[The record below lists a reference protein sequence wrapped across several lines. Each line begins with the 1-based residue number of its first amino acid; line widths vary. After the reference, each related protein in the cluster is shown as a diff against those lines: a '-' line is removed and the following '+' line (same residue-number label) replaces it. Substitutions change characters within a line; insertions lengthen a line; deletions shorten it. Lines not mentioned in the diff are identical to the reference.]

1 MGAAPRGLYICTGMH
16 TVEKGVSALANLGPS
31 GIRQLVRY
39 ATAKPW
45 LTVTLAVALAVLSVW
60 YTVSALKF
68 ATSRNAMASSDAPYI
83 LADQEAGRDF
93 GSLSYLVVVIEPPTL
108 QQGKE
113 FVQALSARLHND
125 PQYFKQVIEK
135 IDSSSLDG
143 KKLLYLKP
151 HELRDLDQRLED
163 AQDFINDLSEEPGL
177 VPLLSLINQEISR
190 ALVSKITEGLLG
202 NASSPS
208 TTEGS
213 GESQSLDISFLSA
226 LFDEINAALM
236 TPEQYTFTSPWNS
249 FFLKDDDLFSQEG
262 YLTSKDD
269 RFFFVLVDD
278 QTQGG
283 SFVKHNAPIRALRAH
298 IAAVQRDFP
307 DVQAGVTGGDALNN
321 DEMVAAQRDTV
332 LATLLA
338 LLSVAVLFI
347 AAFRQVWRPLL
358 VVSMLILALC
368 WTLGLTTLTVGQLNI
383 LSISFLPL
391 LIGLGID
398 FGIHLSARYG
408 EERSGQSDFDTA
420 LQTAFVRTG
429 PGVAAAALTT
439 ALAFYAVTLTGF
451 QGLAELGIIAG
462 SGMLLCL
469 MASFTVLPAMLAIY
483 ERHRHVPA
491 GVWQAFE
498 HDPLGSIMR
507 LPWLTASLIVLI
519 TLAGILLLPIPKFD
533 YNLLN
538 LQAEETESVVW
549 ENRLHDGSGRSSW
562 YALSIVDSL
571 DELRRQTVRF
581 EALPAVERVDSIA
594 SLLPADQE
602 TRIPLVQQLADHVID
617 IDRDW
622 TNPEP
627 IFLDEFK
634 TLLSKIRFK
643 LQRDPKDWDAGK
655 RPSEEALTEARKAL
669 IAVQD
674 RLSAQG
680 EETTA
685 AHLDRFQQALMAD
698 FADKLT
704 FLQDNVDPTPITL
717 DDVPQQLRQR
727 FVGKSGR
734 YLLQV
739 FARDNIWER
748 EAMQAFVKQ
757 LQTLDPRV
765 TGPPVIAFYSI
776 RQIQQGYARGGIYA
790 MIVIFGIIIFLFRR
804 VKAILLTLV
813 PVIFGGL
820 WTIAG
825 MALLDL
831 DLNMANLI
839 ILPLFLGIA
848 VDDGI
853 HIVHRMFESPKA
865 ALAPLAHST
874 GKAIVLTSLTTIVG
888 FGSLMIARHNGIF
901 SLGLLSV
908 LAVTCSLVAALVVLP
923 LILRFLPTASSS
935 HQPPCSEMALPDVS
949 PPCSAEIKTKD

>member
-1 MGAAPRGLYICTGMH
+1 MH
-16 TVEKGVSALANLGPS
+16 RVEKGVSALANLGPS

-45 LTVTLAVALAVLSVW
+45 LTVILAVALAVLSVW
-60 YTVSALKF
+60 YAVSALQF

-83 LADQEAGRDF
+83 QADQAAGKDF

-108 QQGKE
+108 QQGQQ
-113 FVQALSARLHND
+113 FVQALSARLQD
-125 PQYFKQVIEK
+125 DTQYFQEVIDK

-151 HELRDLDQRLED
+151 HELRDLEQRLED
-163 AQDFINDLSEEPGL
+163 AQDFIYDLSEEPGL
-177 VPLLSLINQEISR
+177 LPLLSLINQEISR
-190 ALVSKITEGLLG
+190 ALISYVTGNFLG
-202 NASSPS
+202 TSNSSS
-208 TTEGS
+208 V
-213 GESQSLDISFLSA
+213 GEDPGDSQSLDISFLNA
-226 LFDEINAALM
+226 LFTEINAALT
-236 TPEQYTFTSPWNS
+236 TPEQYRFTSPWNS
-249 FFLKDDDLFSQEG
+249 FFLKDDDVFSNEG

-269 RFFFVLVDD
+269 RFFFLLVDD
-278 QTQGG
+278 RTQGG

-321 DEMVAAQRDTV
+321 DEMVAAQRDTIW
-332 LATLLA
+332 ATLLA

-398 FGIHLSARYG
+398 FGIHLLARYG
-408 EERSGQSDFDTA
+408 EERGDGQQDFDTA

-439 ALAFYAVTLTGF
+439 ALAFYAVTLTDF
-451 QGLAELGIIAG
+451 QGLAELGVIAG

-469 MASFTVLPAMLAIY
+469 LASFTVLPAMLAIY

-498 HDPLGSIMR
+498 HDPLGGIMR
-507 LPWLTASLIVLI
+507 VPWLTASLIGLA
-519 TLAGILLLPIPKFD
+519 TLAGMVLLPIPKFD

-538 LQAEETESVVW
+538 LQAEDTESVVW

-571 DELRRQTVRF
+571 AELRRQTVRF

-594 SLLPADQE
+594 SLLPEDQE
-602 TRIPLVQQLADHVID
+602 VRLPLVKRLADYVVD
-617 IDRDW
+617 IEGDW
-622 TNPEP
+622 SNPEP
-627 IFLDEFK
+627 VLLDELN

-643 LQRDPKDWDAGK
+643 LQRDPNDWDADK
-655 RPSEEALTEARKAL
+655 RPSEADLSAAREALRT
-669 IAVQD
+669 VQD
-674 RLSAQG
+674 RLSTLTP
-680 EETTA
+680 EA
-685 AHLDRFQQALMAD
+685 ATGLLDDFQQHLMAD
-698 FADKLT
+698 FADKLS

-717 DDVPQQLRQR
+717 DDVPPQLRRR

-757 LQTLDPRV
+757 LQTLDASV

-776 RQIQQGYARGGIYA
+776 RQIQEGYARGGLYA
-790 MIVIFGIIIFLFRR
+790 MVVILGIIIFLFRQI
-804 VKAILLTLV
+804 KAAALALV
-813 PVIFGGL
+813 PVLFGGL

-865 ALAPLAHST
+865 AETPLAHST
-874 GKAIVLTSLTTIVG
+874 GKAIVLTSLTTMVG

-908 LAVTCSLVAALVVLP
+908 LAVMSSLVASLVVLP
-923 LILRFLPTASSS
+923 LILRFLTTYMLAPSS
-935 HQPPCSEMALPDVS
+935 HSTPQSDISVPDVS
-949 PPCSAEIKTKD
+949 PPCSAELKTKD

>member
-1 MGAAPRGLYICTGMH
+1 MR
-16 TVEKGVSALANLGPS
+16 ALANIGPS

-45 LTVTLAVALAVLSVW
+45 LTVLLAVALAVLSVW

-83 LADQEAGRDF
+83 LADQEAGKDF
-93 GSLSYLVVVIEPPTL
+93 GSLSYLVVVIEPPAL
-108 QQGKE
+108 EQGKQ
-113 FVQALSARLHND
+113 FVQALSARLRND
-125 PQYFKQVIEK
+125 TQHFQEVIET

-151 HELRDLDQRLED
+151 RELRDLEQRLAD
-163 AQDFINDLSEEPGL
+163 AQDFIYDLSEEPGL

-190 ALVSKITEGLLG
+190 ALVSKLTEGLLG
-202 NASSPS
+202 TSAPSSV
-208 TTEGS
+208 
-213 GESQSLDISFLSA
+213 GEDPGDAPSLDISFLSA
-226 LFDEINAALM
+226 LFTEMNSAL
-236 TPEQYTFTSPWNS
+236 TAPETYTFTSPWNS

-269 RFFFVLVDD
+269 RFFFILVDD
-278 QTQGG
+278 RPQGD
-283 SFVKHNAPIRALRAH
+283 SFVKHNAAIRALRAH
-298 IAAVQRDFP
+298 IAEVQRDFP
-307 DVQAGVTGGDALNN
+307 NVQAGVTGGDALNN

-347 AAFRQVWRPLL
+347 IAFRQIWRPLL
-358 VVSMLILALC
+358 VVAMLMLALC
-368 WTLGLTTLTVGQLNI
+368 WTLGFTTLTVGQLNI

-398 FGIHLSARYG
+398 FGIHLLARYG
-408 EERSGQSDFDTA
+408 EERAAQPDFDTA

-439 ALAFYAVTLTGF
+439 ALAFYAVAFTDF
-451 QGLAELGIIAG
+451 RGLAELGVIAG

-469 MASFTVLPAMLAIY
+469 LASLTVMPAMLAIY

-507 LPWLTASLIVLI
+507 IPWLTASLIGLA
-519 TLAGILLLPIPKFD
+519 TLAGIVLLPLPKFD

-538 LQAEETESVVW
+538 LQAKDTESVVW

-571 DELRRQTVRF
+571 DELRRRTIRF

-594 SLLPADQE
+594 SLVPEDQE
-602 TRIPLVQQLADHVID
+602 VRISLAKELSTYVEEIEG
-617 IDRDW
+617 DW
-622 TNPEP
+622 ANPEP
-627 IFLDEFK
+627 MLVDDLL

-643 LQRDPKDWDAGK
+643 LQRDPNDWDAGK
-655 RPSEEALTEARKAL
+655 RPSEADLTSARAALRAVQARLDNLTEEAAT
-669 IAVQD
+669 
-674 RLSAQG
+674 RLLNS
-680 EETTA
+680 
-685 AHLDRFQQALMAD
+685 FQQQLMAD
-698 FADKLT
+698 FADKLA
-704 FLQDNVDPTPITL
+704 FLQDNANPTPITL
-717 DDVPQQLRQR
+717 DDVPPQLRKR

-734 YLLQV
+734 YLMQV

-748 EAMQAFVKQ
+748 EAMQAFVRQ
-757 LQTLDPRV
+757 LQTLDANV

-776 RQIQQGYARGGIYA
+776 QQIQQGYARGGFYA
-790 MIVIFGIIIFLFRR
+790 MLVIIGIIILLFRR
-804 VKAILLTLV
+804 LKPTSLALV
-813 PVIFGGL
+813 PVLFGGF

-825 MALLDL
+825 MALLGL

-853 HIVHRMFESPKA
+853 HIVHRMLESPKA
-865 ALAPLAHST
+865 AQAPLAHST

-908 LAVTCSLVAALVVLP
+908 LAVACSLVAALVVLP
-923 LILRFLPTASSS
+923 LILRFLPAHVPASSS
-935 HQPPCSEMALPDVS
+935 PQSPCSGMTMPDVS
-949 PPCSAEIKTKD
+949 PPCSAELKTKD

>member
-1 MGAAPRGLYICTGMH
+1 M
-16 TVEKGVSALANLGPS
+16 SALANLRPS
-31 GIRQLVRY
+31 RIIRHLVHY

-45 LTVTLAVALAVLSVW
+45 LTVILAVALAVLSVW

-83 LADQEAGRDF
+83 LADQAASKDF
-93 GSLSYLVVVIEPPTL
+93 GSLSYLVVVIEPPSL
-108 QQGKE
+108 QQGKQ
-113 FVQALSARLHND
+113 FVRTLSARLHGD
-125 PQYFKQVIEK
+125 TQHFQEVVEK

-151 HELRDLDQRLED
+151 RELRDLEQRLAD
-163 AQDFINDLSEEPGL
+163 AQDFIYDLSEEPGL
-177 VPLLSLINQEISR
+177 IPLLSLINQEISR
-190 ALVSKITEGLLG
+190 ALVAYVIKGFFGTPE
-202 NASSPS
+202 SSSVDEDP
-208 TTEGS
+208 GDA
-213 GESQSLDISFLSA
+213 QSLDISFLSA
-226 LFDEINAALM
+226 LFTEIDAALS
-236 TPEQYTFTSPWNS
+236 TPEQYVFTSPWNS
-249 FFLKDDDLFSQEG
+249 FFLKDDDVFSTDG

-269 RFFFVLVDD
+269 RFFFLLVDNR
-278 QTQGG
+278 TQGG
-283 SFVKHNAPIRALRAH
+283 SFVKHNAAIRALRAH
-298 IAAVQRDFP
+298 IAAVRRDFP

-332 LATLLA
+332 YATLLA
-338 LLSVAVLFI
+338 LVSVAVLFI
-347 AAFRQVWRPLL
+347 VAFRQVWRPLL
-358 VVSMLILALC
+358 VVTMLMLALC
-368 WTLGLTTLTVGQLNI
+368 WTLGFTTLTVGQLNI

-398 FGIHLSARYG
+398 FGIHLLARYG
-408 EERSGQSDFDTA
+408 EERAAQPDFDTA

-439 ALAFYAVTLTGF
+439 ALAFYAVAFTDF
-451 QGLAELGIIAG
+451 RGLAELGVIAG

-469 MASFTVLPAMLAIY
+469 LASFTVLPAMLAIY
-483 ERHRHVPA
+483 ERHRQVQA

-498 HDPLGSIMR
+498 HDPLGGIMR
-507 LPWLTASLIVLI
+507 IPWLTASIIGLV
-519 TLAGILLLPIPKFD
+519 TLAGILFLPIPKFD

-538 LQAEETESVVW
+538 LQAEDTESVVW

-571 DELRRQTVRF
+571 DELRRRTTRF
-581 EALPAVERVDSIA
+581 EALPAVDRVDSIA
-594 SLLPADQE
+594 SLLPEDQE
-602 TRIPLVQQLADHVID
+602 IRIPLVKELADYVAD
-617 IDRDW
+617 IEGDW
-622 TNPEP
+622 ANPEP
-627 IFLDEFK
+627 VLLDELQ

-643 LQRDPKDWDAGK
+643 LQRDPNDWEASK
-655 RPSEEALTEARKAL
+655 RPSEADLNAARDALR
-669 IAVQD
+669 AVQA
-674 RLSAQG
+674 RLGSLS
-680 EETTA
+680 EETATGL
-685 AHLDRFQQALMAD
+685 LDGFQQHLMAD

-704 FLQDNVDPTPITL
+704 FLQDNVDPDPITL
-717 DDVPQQLRQR
+717 DDAPPQLRKR

-734 YLLQV
+734 YLMQV
-739 FARDNIWER
+739 FARNNIWER
-748 EAMQAFVKQ
+748 EAMQAFVRQ
-757 LQTLDPRV
+757 LQTLDANV

-776 RQIQQGYARGGIYA
+776 QQIQQGYARGGFYA
-790 MIVIFGIIIFLFRR
+790 MLVIIAIIIVLFRR
-804 VKAILLTLV
+804 VKSTSLALV
-813 PVIFGGL
+813 PVLFGGL

-825 MALLDL
+825 IALLDL

-853 HIVHRMFESPKA
+853 HIVHRMLESPKA

-908 LAVTCSLVAALVVLP
+908 LAVACSLAASLVVLP
-923 LILRFLPTASSS
+923 LILRFLPTPMPEPSLN
-935 HQPPCSEMALPDVS
+935 QPPCSGISIPDVS
-949 PPCSAEIKTKD
+949 PPCSAELKTKD

>member
-1 MGAAPRGLYICTGMH
+1 
-16 TVEKGVSALANLGPS
+16 VEEGVNALANLGSS
-31 GIRQLVRY
+31 GIRQLVRC

-45 LTVTLAVALAVLSVW
+45 LTVILAVILAVLSVW
-60 YTVSALKF
+60 YAVSALQF
-68 ATSRNAMASSDAPYI
+68 ATSRNAMVSPEAPYI
-83 LADQEAGRDF
+83 KADQEASRDF

-108 QQGKE
+108 QQGKQ
-113 FVQALSARLHND
+113 FVQALSARLHQD
-125 PQYFKQVIEK
+125 TEHFEEVIEQ

-151 HELRDLDQRLED
+151 QELRDLEQRLED
-163 AQDFINDLSEEPGL
+163 ARDFIYDLAETPGL
-177 VPLLSLINQEISR
+177 VPLLNLINQEISR
-190 ALVSKITEGLLG
+190 ALISHITSGLLG
-202 NASSPS
+202 APDSSEEDGNTGNAK
-208 TTEGS
+208 
-213 GESQSLDISFLSA
+213 SLDISFLSA
-226 LFDEINAALM
+226 LFTEMNTALS
-236 TPEQYTFTSPWNS
+236 TPEQYTFTSPWDN
-249 FFLKDDDLFSQEG
+249 FFLNDDDVFSRDG
-262 YLTSKDD
+262 YLTSKDN
-269 RFFFVLVDD
+269 RFFFLLVDSR
-278 QTQGG
+278 TQGD
-283 SFVKHNAPIRALRAH
+283 SFVKHNASIQALRAH
-298 IAAVQRDFP
+298 IAAVQNDFP

-321 DEMVAAQRDTV
+321 DEMVAAQRDTM

-338 LLSVAVLFI
+338 LLSVSVLFI
-347 AAFRQVWRPLL
+347 VAFRQIWRPLL
-358 VVSMLILALC
+358 VMSMLILALC

-398 FGIHLSARYG
+398 FGIHLLARFG
-408 EERSGQSDFDTA
+408 EERDVHNGFDTA

-439 ALAFYAVTLTGF
+439 ALAFYAVTLTDF
-451 QGLAELGIIAG
+451 QGLSELGIIAG

-469 MASFTVLPAMLAIY
+469 AASFTVLPAMLAIY
-483 ERHRHVPA
+483 ERHRQVPA

-498 HDPLGSIMR
+498 HDPLGGIMR
-507 LPWLTASLIVLI
+507 RPWLTASLIGLA
-519 TLAGILLLPIPKFD
+519 TLAGILFLPLPKFD

-571 DELRRQTVRF
+571 DELRRRTDRF

-594 SLLPADQE
+594 SLIPEDQDS
-602 TRIPLVQQLADHVID
+602 RMPLVKQLGNSIADIEG
-617 IDRDW
+617 DW
-622 TNPEP
+622 KNPEP
-627 IFLDEFK
+627 IMVDDLQ

-643 LQRDPKDWDAGK
+643 LQRDPRDWDEDK
-655 RPSEEALTEARKAL
+655 RPSEADLTAARETL
-669 IAVQD
+669 RAVQT
-674 RLSAQG
+674 RLGTLTA
-680 EETTA
+680 ETTA
-685 AHLDRFQQALMAD
+685 ERLGDFQQYLMAD
-698 FADKLT
+698 FADKLA
-704 FLQDNVDPTPITL
+704 FLQDNIDPTPITL
-717 DDVPQQLRQR
+717 DDVPPQLRQR

-748 EAMQAFVKQ
+748 EAMQVFVKQ
-757 LQTLDPRV
+757 LQTLDANV

-776 RQIQQGYARGGIYA
+776 NQIQKGYARGGLYA
-790 MIVIFGIIIFLFRR
+790 SIAIIGIVIVLFRS
-804 VKAILLTLV
+804 VKATVLALV
-813 PVIFGGL
+813 PVLFGGL

-848 VDDGI
+848 IDNGI
-853 HIVHRMFESPKA
+853 HIVHRMFEAPQVA
-865 ALAPLAHST
+865 MAPLAHST
-874 GKAIVLTSLTTIVG
+874 GKAIVLTSLTTMVG

-908 LAVTCSLVAALVVLP
+908 LAVACSLVASLVVLP
-923 LILRFLPTASSS
+923 LILRILLRHQMTSPHQTPCPRTMLPN
-935 HQPPCSEMALPDVS
+935 VS
-949 PPCSAEIKTKD
+949 PPCSAELRTKD

>member
-1 MGAAPRGLYICTGMH
+1 M
-16 TVEKGVSALANLGPS
+16 
-31 GIRQLVRY
+31 
-39 ATAKPW
+39 
-45 LTVTLAVALAVLSVW
+45 LAVTLAVLSVW
-60 YTVSALKF
+60 YAVSALKF
-68 ATSRNAMASSDAPYI
+68 ATSRNAMASAKAPYI
-83 LADQEAGRDF
+83 QADQAASKDF

-108 QQGKE
+108 QQGKQ
-113 FVQALSARLHND
+113 FVQTLAARLHAD
-125 PQYFKQVIEK
+125 TEHFQEVIEK

-151 HELRDLDQRLED
+151 HELRTLQERLED
-163 AQDFINDLSEEPGL
+163 AQDFIYDLSEEPGV

-190 ALVSKITEGLLG
+190 ALVSHLTSGLLG
-202 NASSPS
+202 VSSSPS
-208 TTEGS
+208 EDNNSTDDT
-213 GESQSLDISFLSA
+213 QSLDITFLSA
-226 LFDEINAALM
+226 LFTEINAVLSA
-236 TPEQYTFTSPWNS
+236 PAQYTFTSPWNS
-249 FFLKDDDLFSQEG
+249 FFLKDDDVFTKDG
-262 YLTSKDD
+262 YLTSKND
-269 RFFFVLVDD
+269 RFFFLLVDD
-278 QTQGG
+278 RAEGG
-283 SFVKHNAPIRALRAH
+283 SFVKHDIAIRALRAH

-321 DEMVAAQRDTV
+321 DEMVAAQKDTV

-358 VVSMLILALC
+358 VVSMLMLALC
-368 WTLGLTTLTVGQLNI
+368 WTLGFTTLTVGQLNI

-398 FGIHLSARYG
+398 FGIHLLARYG
-408 EERSGQSDFDTA
+408 EERAVHADFDTA
-420 LQTAFVRTG
+420 VQTAFVRTG

-439 ALAFYAVTLTGF
+439 ALAFYAVTLTDF
-451 QGLAELGIIAG
+451 RGLAELGVIAG

-469 MASFTVLPAMLAIY
+469 LASFTVLPAMLALY
-483 ERHRHVPA
+483 ERQRQVPA

-498 HDPLGSIMR
+498 HDPLGGIMR
-507 LPWLTASLIVLI
+507 YPWLTASVIGLV
-519 TLAGILLLPIPKFD
+519 TLAGFLYLPKPKFD

-538 LQAEETESVVW
+538 LQAKDTESVVW

-571 DELRRQTVRF
+571 DELRRRTTRF

-594 SLLPADQE
+594 ALLPEDQAV
-602 TRIPLVQQLADHVID
+602 RIPLAKQLADYVVD
-617 IDRDW
+617 IEGDW
-622 TNPEP
+622 TNAEP
-627 IFLDEFK
+627 IALDDLQ
-634 TLLSKIRFK
+634 TLLKKIRFK
-643 LQRDPKDWDAGK
+643 LQRDPNDWEPGK
-655 RPSEEALTEARKAL
+655 RPSAAALTDARNAL
-669 IAVQD
+669 RAVQD
-674 RLSAQG
+674 RLGALT
-680 EETTA
+680 EEATVDI
-685 AHLDRFQQALMAD
+685 LYRFQQQLMAD
-698 FADKLT
+698 FAEKLT

-717 DDVPQQLRQR
+717 DDVPPQLRKR

-748 EAMQAFVKQ
+748 EAMQAFVRQ
-757 LQTLDPRV
+757 LQTLDANV

-776 RQIQQGYARGGIYA
+776 RQIQEGYARGGIYA
-790 MIVIFGIIIFLFRR
+790 MIVIIAIIIVLFRS
-804 VKAILLTLV
+804 VKATFLALV
-813 PVIFGGL
+813 PVLFGGL
-820 WTIAG
+820 WTLAG

-853 HIVHRMFESPKA
+853 HLVHRMFESPRA
-865 ALAPLAHST
+865 AEAPLAHST
-874 GKAIVLTSLTTIVG
+874 GKAIVLTSLTTMVG

-908 LAVTCSLVAALVVLP
+908 LAVACSLVASLVVLP
-923 LILRFLPTASSS
+923 LILRFLPSRMLAPS
-935 HQPPCSEMALPDVS
+935 PPQAPCPGIAMPDVS
-949 PPCSAEIKTKD
+949 PPCSAQLKTED

>member
-1 MGAAPRGLYICTGMH
+1 MH
-16 TVEKGVSALANLGPS
+16 TVEKGVRALANLGPS
-31 GIRQLVRY
+31 GIRQLVRF

-60 YTVSALKF
+60 YAVSALKF

-83 LADQEAGRDF
+83 QADQEAGKDF
-93 GSLSYLVVVIEPPTL
+93 GSLSYLVVVIEPPSL
-108 QQGKE
+108 EQGKQ
-113 FVQALSARLHND
+113 FVQALAARLHND
-125 PQYFKQVIEK
+125 TQYFKEVIEK

-151 HELRDLDQRLED
+151 HELRDLDQRLGD
-163 AQDFINDLSEEPGL
+163 AQDFIYDLSEEPGL

-190 ALVSKITEGLLG
+190 ALISYLTENLLG
-202 NASSPS
+202 TSDSSSNDAP
-208 TTEGS
+208 GD
-213 GESQSLDISFLSA
+213 SQSLDISFLSS
-226 LFDEINAALM
+226 LFSEMHAAL
-236 TPEQYTFTSPWNS
+236 TAPAQYSFQSPWNS

-269 RFFFVLVDD
+269 RFFFLLVDD
-278 QTQGG
+278 RTQGG

-307 DVQAGVTGGDALNN
+307 EVQAGVTGGDALNN

-332 LATLLA
+332 AATLLA

-358 VVSMLILALC
+358 VVAMLILSLC
-368 WTLGLTTLTVGQLNI
+368 WTLGITTLTVGQLNI

-398 FGIHLSARYG
+398 FGIHLLARYG
-408 EERSGQSDFDTA
+408 EERSGQDDFDTA

-429 PGVAAAALTT
+429 PGVAAAACTT
-439 ALAFYAVTLTGF
+439 ALAFYAVTLTDF
-451 QGLAELGIIAG
+451 QGLAELGVIAG

-498 HDPLGSIMR
+498 RDPLGGIMR
-507 LPWLTASLIVLI
+507 IPWLTAGLIGLA

-538 LQAEETESVVW
+538 LQAEDTESVVW

-594 SLLPADQE
+594 SLLPEDQE
-602 TRIPLVQQLADHVID
+602 ARLPLVQQLADYVSEID
-617 IDRDW
+617 GDW
-622 TNPEP
+622 ANPEP
-627 IFLDEFK
+627 VLLDELQ

-643 LQRDPKDWDAGK
+643 LQRDPKDWDAEK
-655 RPSEEALTEARKAL
+655 RPSKQALTEAREAL
-669 IAVQD
+669 RAVQD
-674 RLSAQG
+674 RLSAQD
-680 EETTA
+680 EATTTQI
-685 AHLDRFQQALMAD
+685 LDRFQQHLLAD
-698 FADKLT
+698 FADKLA

-717 DDVPQQLRQR
+717 DDVPPQLRQR

-739 FARDNIWER
+739 FARENIWER

-757 LQTLDPRV
+757 LQTLDAHV

-776 RQIQQGYARGGIYA
+776 QQIQQGYARGGLYA
-790 MIVIFGIIIFLFRR
+790 MIVILGIIIFLFRR
-804 VKAILLTLV
+804 VKATLLALV

-853 HIVHRMFESPKA
+853 HIVHRMFESPRA
-865 ALAPLAHST
+865 AMAPLAHST
-874 GKAIVLTSLTTIVG
+874 GKAIVLTSLTTMVG

-923 LILRFLPTASSS
+923 LILRFLSVDSLTRS
-935 HQPPCSEMALPDVS
+935 HQAPGSGMVLPDVS
-949 PPCSAEIKTKD
+949 PPSSAELKTKD